1 MKQQFNMIQIFNIY
15 NQTQK
20 KIIKNIKN
28 NYIKVTFNNHQFC
41 LIKMNKILK
50 TNNNFKMKSYWHKKS
65 LKKRFK

>member
-28 NYIKVTFNNHQFC
+28 NYIKVTFNNHQF
-41 LIKMNKILK
+41 
-50 TNNNFKMKSYWHKKS
+50 
-65 LKKRFK
+65 